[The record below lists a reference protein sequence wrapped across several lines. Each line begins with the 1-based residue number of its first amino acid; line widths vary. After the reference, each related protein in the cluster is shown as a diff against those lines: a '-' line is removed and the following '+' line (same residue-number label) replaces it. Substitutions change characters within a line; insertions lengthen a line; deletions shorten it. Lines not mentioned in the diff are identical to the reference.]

1 MASPLPDKT
10 KPRPEKGQILL
21 VIHDFIARGSDELT
35 LTRGDRVEL
44 VERDDDFGDGWY
56 LGKHL
61 SNGATGLFPEAPQGP
76 PVVMQTPAA
85 TPRPAPELEQITPV
99 AETAPT
105 ATAPLGEAAPA
116 PVVLDS
122 RRSVLVEEEAPQ
134 TTQAERH
141 VSATQILETVPPPEP
156 LSTPKAA
163 SEAYA
168 ASEESVPTVIEPPTS
183 AVPKSVV
190 SSAVLPAPN
199 QDSPVM
205 NETLS
210 VIQEHISNMSTP
222 RNSGGGIAERRGTND
237 SGSEYSSH
245 IDRRASYI
253 NGSETDEEEER
264 AFNRAEVGKWTAAQ
278 VAEHL
283 AAAGVEQAHC
293 DVFREQEI
301 SGDVLLG
308 MDQSTIFLKEFELG
322 PVGRRLKTW
331 QKIKALQDE
340 VHGVVTP
347 SGSRRAPSVYGSEIG
362 SEGGGRSQYYSGS
375 TRYSSQR
382 QTGRLSSMG
391 QAAAGFADEQ
401 QRPGLGQSR
410 PSAASI
416 REFNHSRRHSSI
428 DSPTLLN
435 QAQGKFPDGPQATT
449 PTMPTS
455 GHKKLPSFDRNWT
468 MGDQPPSASGIRPA
482 SQTGIH
488 PAASDEA
495 FPALTSTTP
504 YDLDR
509 GYFSGTEAE
518 GRTKNVLRKRTGSH
532 SRQSSYTDEQRLRSA
547 TTVNNRHSRFGS
559 IDSLQQQTLS
569 PAGQKY
575 YGVAGARRTP
585 SVGSIRP
592 APPPKDTPS
601 PMVTKLDGAPTAGP
615 SKTQSG
621 GRAAD
626 WFKSFEGAGGARGGG
641 FRAISDA
648 VTGKE
653 RARNAVDA
661 QLVSPTDSNRSP
673 SRTGSST
680 PSGGPSFDLDSSNT
694 SKSTVISSAAARSN
708 RKKGKK
714 ETSAYTRGLQHVSP
728 KEAMENCDY
737 SGWMKKKSM
746 NIMTTWKPRLFILRG
761 RRLSYYYSEN
771 DTEEKGLIDI
781 SFHRVLPAD
790 NDRLTG
796 LHATITGAISGP
808 NSPQN
813 ATTPTIAE
821 ADAQAE
827 ADKGLKTEADSM
839 FIFKLVPPRT
849 GLSRAVTFT
858 KPTVHYF
865 AVPNIAQGR
874 LWMAALMKATID
886 RDDTTPI
893 TTTYQQKTISLA
905 KARAMRHRPPALMG
919 LEEEEGGGLG
929 IKGVGLGE
937 EEGSEGAGG
946 ESPVVGEGEGGAP
959 LTA

>member
-61 SNGATGLFPEAPQGP
+61 TNGATGLFPEVYTKIAPQGP
-76 PVVMQTPAA
+76 PVITQTAA
-85 TPRPAPELEQITPV
+85 TTPKVAPVEEQTTPV
-99 AETAPT
+99 AETP
-105 ATAPLGEAAPA
+105 PAAPA
-116 PVVLDS
+116 ATSAAPVEVQETRDS
-122 RRSVLVEEEAPQ
+122 VPVEEEAPETT
-134 TTQAERH
+134 TTQAEKH
-141 VSATQILETVPPPEP
+141 VSATKIPEVGPTEP
-156 LSTPKAA
+156 LSTTQAA
-163 SEAYA
+163 TTSQTY
-168 ASEESVPTVIEPPTS
+168 ASEEQVPTVVEPAS

-190 SSAVLPAPN
+190 SAAVAPGLG
-199 QDSPVM
+199 QESPVM

-222 RNSGGGIAERRGTND
+222 RNSGGGAAERRERND

-264 AFNRAEVGKWTAAQ
+264 AFNRAEVSKWTFAQ

-340 VHGVVTP
+340 VHGLMTP
-347 SGSRRAPSVYGSEIG
+347 SGSRRAPSIYGSEIG
-362 SEGGGRSQYYSGS
+362 SDAGGRPQYYSGS

-391 QAAAGFADEQ
+391 QSASAFADEQ
-401 QRPGLGQSR
+401 LRPTIGQSR

-435 QAQGKFPDGPQATT
+435 QAKFPDGGPQATT
-449 PTMPTS
+449 PTMQTP

-468 MGDQPPSASGIRPA
+468 MGDQPPSAGIRPA
-482 SQTGIH
+482 SQAGNH

-495 FPALTSTTP
+495 FPAITSTTP
-504 YDLDR
+504 YDFDR

-547 TTVNNRHSRFGS
+547 TTVNRHSRFGS
-559 IDSLQQQTLS
+559 IDSLQQPGLS

-592 APPPKDTPS
+592 PPPPKDTTPS
-601 PMVTKLDGAPTAGP
+601 PMVTKLDGLPVGGPT
-615 SKTQSG
+615 KTQSG

-626 WFKSFEGAGGARGGG
+626 WFGSLGGAAAARGGG

-653 RARNAVDA
+653 RATRNGDQ

-694 SKSTVISSAAARSN
+694 SKSTILSAAARTN

-714 ETSAYTRGLQHVSP
+714 ETSAYTRGLQHIPP

-746 NIMTTWKPRLFILRG
+746 NIMTTWKPRLFILKG
-761 RRLSYYYSEN
+761 RRLSYYYSET

-808 NSPQN
+808 NSPQG
-813 ATTPTIAE
+813 AQTPTIADT
-821 ADAQAE
+821 DAAAE
-827 ADKGLKTEADSM
+827 AEKGLKTEADSM

-905 KARAMRHRPPALMG
+905 KARAMRHRPPALMN
-919 LEEEEGGGLG
+919 LEE
-929 IKGVGLGE
+929 GE
-937 EEGSEGAGG
+937 ERG
-946 ESPVVGEGEGGAP
+946 VEGE
-959 LTA
+959 

>member
-10 KPRPEKGQILL
+10 KPRPEKGNILL
-21 VIHDFIARGSDELT
+21 VIHDFVARGSDELT

-61 SNGATGLFPEAPQGP
+61 TNGATGLFPEVYTKIAPQGP
-76 PVVMQTPAA
+76 PVITQMPQSS
-85 TPRPAPELEQITPV
+85 TPRPAPAATEQT
-99 AETAPT
+99 TPT
-105 ATAPLGEAAPA
+105 AATPPAPAAVAAAVSAAAPA
-116 PVVLDS
+116 QTQEI
-122 RRSVLVEEEAPQ
+122 RNSVPVEEAAKT
-134 TTQAERH
+134 TTQERH
-141 VSATQILETVPPPEP
+141 VSATQVPDATPPSPLTPQAPTYTEETKLP
-156 LSTPKAA
+156 T
-163 SEAYA
+163 
-168 ASEESVPTVIEPPTS
+168 PTVVEPVS
-183 AVPKSVV
+183 AVPKSVI
-190 SSAVLPAPN
+190 SSSVAPG
-199 QDSPVM
+199 QESSPVM

-222 RNSGGGIAERRGTND
+222 RNSGGGATERRGTMD

-245 IDRRASYI
+245 VDRRASYI

-293 DVFREQEI
+293 DLFREQEI

-340 VHGVVTP
+340 VHGVMTP
-347 SGSRRAPSVYGSEIG
+347 SGSRRVPSVYGSEMG
-362 SEGGGRSQYYSGS
+362 SDAGRSQYYSGS

-391 QAAAGFADEQ
+391 QSHADEQ
-401 QRPGLGQSR
+401 QRPAIGQSR

-435 QAQGKFPDGPQATT
+435 QAKFPDGDPQATT
-449 PTMPTS
+449 PTMSTP

-468 MGDQPPSASGIRPA
+468 MGDTPSGGGIRPA
-482 SQTGIH
+482 SQAGPN
-488 PAASDEA
+488 PAATSDDA
-495 FPALTSTTP
+495 FPTVPSNAA
-504 YDLDR
+504 YDFDR

-547 TTVNNRHSRFGS
+547 TTVNRHSRFGS
-559 IDSLQQQTLS
+559 IDSLQQPHLS

-592 APPPKDTPS
+592 PPPPKDAPS
-601 PMVTKLDGAPTAGP
+601 PMVTKLDGAPVTSP

-626 WFKSFEGAGGARGGG
+626 WFKSLEGPRGSG

-653 RARNAVDA
+653 RARNGVDA
-661 QLVSPTDSNRSP
+661 LVSPTDSNRSP

-694 SKSTVISSAAARSN
+694 SKSTIMSSAAARSN

-714 ETSAYTRGLQHVSP
+714 ETSAYTRGLQHISP

-737 SGWMKKKSM
+737 SGWMKKKSL
-746 NIMTTWKPRLFILRG
+746 NIMTTWKPRLFILKG

-813 ATTPTIAE
+813 AVTPTTADADAAAE
-821 ADAQAE
+821 AAA
-827 ADKGLKTEADSM
+827 GLKTEADSM

-919 LEEEEGGGLG
+919 LEEEERVAEEREVDSEGGLG
-929 IKGVGLGE
+929 IRGIEFGE
-937 EEGSEGAGG
+937 DS
-946 ESPVVGEGEGGAP
+946 
-959 LTA
+959 